1 MAWEIGN
8 KAATNAAFWG
18 LVGFHLLGRKGG
30 PIMALT
36 GLMLTLRRP
45 LIFHVAQKY
54 NLQDHK
60 VAALSS
66 ASNHLIHAICCAGL
80 YAVKA
85 LDGKTACI
93 AATGLSLS
101 SLLLDPAGMLAW
113 KTWGSDETRILE
125 NNDMYL
131 ESIYN
136 PIVP

>member
-45 LIFHVAQKY
+45 LIFHVAQQY

-60 VAALSS
+60 VAALSN
-66 ASNHLIHAICCAGL
+66 ASSHLIHAICCAGL

-85 LDGKTACI
+85 LDGKSACI
-93 AATGLSLS
+93 AATGLSLTG
-101 SLLLDPAGMLAW
+101 LLLDPSTRFAF
-113 KTWGSDETRILE
+113 KNWGSNERSILE
-125 NNDMYL
+125 TNDLFL

-136 PIVP
+136 PK